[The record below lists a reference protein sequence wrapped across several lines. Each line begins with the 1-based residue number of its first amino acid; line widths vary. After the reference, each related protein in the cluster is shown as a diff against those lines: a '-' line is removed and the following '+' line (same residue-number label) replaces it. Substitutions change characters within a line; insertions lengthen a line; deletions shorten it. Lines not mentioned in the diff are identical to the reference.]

1 MLQQSNHTGARNREW
16 SCEAFRPWLSP
27 VILPQRPTAAFAG
40 GGFAP
45 SMPRMRLGTAA
56 PSNGVRKGAK
66 VSYLR
71 QQERS
76 RANYSSRFPAR
87 VSDSRPSGFRGLH
100 HRFLHAV
107 FSCPVQTDLVAIGII
122 EIGMAPTPGHH
133 PWQLGHVEALFLEI
147 AAEVIERTDFKIQT
161 YTVAQ
166 YGIFRTHLM
175 QSNGAVATG
184 CAQPRIHGP
193 FLILEI
199 FYEFEAQQ
207 ISVEDKPAFDV
218 LNVDHGM
225 IQSKLAFIV

>member
-133 PWQLGHVEALFLEI
+133 PWQLGHVEALLLQI
-147 AAEVIERTDFKIQT
+147 VAEVIQPSDFEIQT

-166 YGIFRTHLM
+166 NGIFWTHLM
-175 QSNGAVATG
+175 QSDRAIAARR
-184 CAQPRIHGP
+184 AQARIHWL

-199 FYEFEAQQ
+199 FDEPESQQ
-207 ISVEDKPAFDV
+207 IAVEGQSALHVFHVEHSVIE
-218 LNVDHGM
+218 
-225 IQSKLAFIV
+225 SKLPASI